1 MPRTTLARLAALL
14 PLVAG
19 CAHHVYSPPARM
31 LPLESVATLSR
42 GETGVQGELGGVSW
56 IDGTTASI
64 RARRGFTERT
74 EVSAEA
80 SVLHVGRRSAADT
93 NRDGYALR
101 AGGKFA
107 ASPWLALA
115 GGLGG
120 GASAAG
126 GYFSPDVA
134 VIVAWENRYVVP
146 FLSGRA
152 SLSLPVKARQ
162 VDVTGVDDTT
172 TFVGTPGRTWIFGA
186 TTGVRVPLGS
196 SGPRSGG
203 MRGNLLAGVGMT
215 HLQDATDDQNA
226 LQLGFGGEL
235 VF

>member
-1 MPRTTLARLAALL
+1 MTTTTLGRLSLVLL
-14 PLVAG
+14 LMAG
-19 CAHHVYSPPARM
+19 CGHHVYSPPARM

-42 GETGVQGELGGVSW
+42 GETGVQGELGGASW

-64 RARRGFTERT
+64 RARRGVTERT

-80 SVLHVGRRSAADT
+80 SVLHVGRRSAAGT
-93 NRDGYALR
+93 NRDGYAGR
-101 AGGKFA
+101 AGAKYMV
-107 ASPWLALA
+107 SPWLALA

-120 GASAAG
+120 GGSAAG
-126 GYFSPDVA
+126 GFFSPDLA
-134 VIVAWENRYVVP
+134 VIVAWENRYAVP

-152 SLSLPVKARQ
+152 SLSLPVNARQ
-162 VDVTGVDDTT
+162 VNVTEVGDAI
-172 TFVGTPGRTWIFGA
+172 TFVGTPERTWIFGA

-196 SGPRSGG
+196 SRPGG
-203 MRGNLLAGVGMT
+203 GAVRGNLLVGVGMT
-215 HLQDATDDQNA
+215 HLQDSKDDQDV